1 MAPSPPRPA
10 RPKTYFVVGLFAT
23 ALAFPFYW
31 MFLTALKTTH
41 DLYDP
46 ANVPVVFNEPP
57 TFEHIRRL
65 LSDTP
70 YVHWLGNTMVVGVL
84 TVALTLAFSVPGAYA
99 LARGRGRAV
108 RAVSSAMFL
117 TYLVPSTVLFLPLS
131 RVVSEVGLHD
141 SLWSLVLV
149 YPSFTVPG
157 STWLLAG
164 FFKTVPAE
172 LEDAALVDGCSR
184 WRAWWSVVLPVSTPG
199 IVAVAIFSFTL
210 ATNEF
215 TYAVTFITSA
225 AQKTVSAGLPTYLIR
240 GDILAWGPLMA
251 GVLLPSVVIGL
262 LYTVLVV
269 RLMSWWSV
277 EGR

>member
-1 MAPSPPRPA
+1 V
-10 RPKTYFVVGLFAT
+10 VVGL
-23 ALAFPFYW
+23 
-31 MFLTALKTTH
+31 
-41 DLYDP
+41 
-46 ANVPVVFNEPP
+46 
-57 TFEHIRRL
+57 
-65 LSDTP
+65 
-70 YVHWLGNTMVVGVL
+70 L
-84 TVALTLAFSVPGAYA
+84 TVAVTLAFSVPGAYA
-99 LARGRGRAV
+99 LARGRGRVV

-269 RLMSWWSV
+269 RLMSWWSAG
-277 EGR
+277 GR